1 MPSRFAAPRLA
12 DELIL
17 LCSRVRP
24 DEQTVERIRS
34 IASSQV
40 NWEHIY
46 ELARRNAVLPLVYF
60 QLNATSASDVPVNWL
75 TRLKKKYQDNLAR
88 NLYLTA
94 ELVRV
99 LQLFAA
105 AGIEAVPYKGPALAL
120 LAYGNIG
127 LRQFVDL
134 DILVRKA
141 DVLRA
146 AEILKAQGFA
156 CDVPWSKSQQAMLL
170 RTQHNLPLSRESGR
184 LIIELHWEVA
194 SEMFAPSL
202 QFEDFLGRLSPMRL
216 NGVAV
221 KTLAI
226 EDLLLSLCVHGSK
239 HLWERLAWICDVA
252 ELSKNEID
260 WPTLLERSRSAGNE
274 RMLLLGL
281 YLANLLLDSP
291 LPAEVEPRLSTDR
304 NIATLG
310 DALIERL
317 FSSAGQTPAT
327 FSESIKFN
335 WAIRSGWK
343 SRLNYCRLIMRPTD
357 ADVRTLAL
365 PRALSFVYYLV
376 RPLGLLKR
384 DWQRRSPAKTRAT

>member
-1 MPSRFAAPRLA
+1 MPARFAAPRLE

-40 NWEHIY
+40 YWEYVY
-46 ELARRNAVLPLVYF
+46 ELAQRHAVLPLVYF
-60 QLNATSASDVPVNWL
+60 QLNATSASDVPVIWM
-75 TRLKKKYQDNLAR
+75 TRLKKTYQDNLAR
-88 NLYLTA
+88 NVYLTA

-99 LQLFAA
+99 LRLFAA
-105 AGIEAVPYKGPALAL
+105 AGIDAVPYKGPALAL

-127 LRQFVDL
+127 LRRFVDL
-134 DILVRKA
+134 DILVRKT

-146 AEILKAQGFA
+146 AEILEAQGYA
-156 CDVPWSKSQQAMLL
+156 CDVPWTRAQQAVLL

-194 SEMFAPSL
+194 SEMFASSL
-202 QFEDFLGRLSPMRL
+202 QFEDFVGRLDTMRL

-252 ELSKNEID
+252 ELSKTEID
-260 WPTLLERSRSAGNE
+260 WPTLLERSCSTGNE

-281 YLANLLLDSP
+281 YLSNLLLDFP
-291 LPAEVEPRLSTDR
+291 LPAEVKARLSTDR
-304 NIATLG
+304 NVATLG
-310 DALIERL
+310 DKLVERL
-317 FSSAGQTPAT
+317 FSASQAPAT
-327 FSESIKFN
+327 FGESIKFN

-343 SRLNYCRLIMRPTD
+343 SRMNYCRLLMRPTD
-357 ADVRTLAL
+357 ADVRTFAL
-365 PRALSFVYYLV
+365 PRALSFVYYVV
-376 RPLGLLKR
+376 RPIGLLKR
-384 DWQRRSPAKTRAT
+384 DWQRRSLAKIQAT

>member
-1 MPSRFAAPRLA
+1 MPARFAAPRLE

-40 NWEHIY
+40 NWEYIY
-46 ELARRNAVLPLVYF
+46 ELAQRHSVLALVYS
-60 QLNATSASDVPVNWL
+60 QLNATSSDVPVTWL
-75 TRLKKKYQDNLAR
+75 TRLRKNYQDNLAR
-88 NLYLTA
+88 NVYLTA
-94 ELVRV
+94 ELVRI

-105 AGIEAVPYKGPALAL
+105 AGIESVPYKGPALAL

-127 LRQFVDL
+127 LRRFVDL
-134 DILVRKA
+134 DILMRKT

-146 AEILKAQGFA
+146 AEILEAQGYA
-156 CDVPWSKSQQAMLL
+156 CDMPWTRAQQAVLL

-202 QFEDFLGRLSPMRL
+202 QFEDFVGRLDTMRL

-252 ELSKNEID
+252 ELSKTGID

-281 YLANLLLDSP
+281 YLSNLLLDSP
-291 LPAEVEPRLSTDR
+291 LPAEVKARLSTDR

-310 DALIERL
+310 DKLVERL
-317 FSSAGQTPAT
+317 FSSAGETPAT
-327 FSESIKFN
+327 FGESIKFN

-343 SRLNYCRLIMRPTD
+343 SRMNYCRLLMRPTD

-376 RPLGLLKR
+376 RPIGLLKR
-384 DWQRRSPAKTRAT
+384 DWQRRSLAKIQAT